1 MSAMAVPQSCQ
12 YFMERVIIYICIY
25 TVFYI
30 VTIPTV
36 YFGLYILNL
45 HDVIES
51 ESSVQQL
58 PFVCRPG
65 LVSSY

>member
-1 MSAMAVPQSCQ
+1 MLALAVPQSCQ
-12 YFMERVIIYICIY
+12 YFKERVIIYSYIY

-36 YFGLYILNL
+36 YFDLYIFNL

-51 ESSVQQL
+51 ESSVQRL
-58 PFVCRPG
+58 P
-65 LVSSY
+65 LYADQD